1 MRVLRVEPTPNP
13 NAIKFI
19 VDRQFADGR
28 EFKQKSDAG
37 GDGLARKLFEIQGID
52 TLFFNADYITVSM
65 KDDADWHAVHDSV
78 SGTILAH
85 EPEGQADG
93 RTALGGLVSGA
104 ADDQELM
111 GKIQSIL
118 EQRVMPALAADGGG
132 MQLLGLDSKVLSI
145 RYQGACGS
153 CPSAMMGTLRAIEDL
168 LRHEVDQE
176 LRVVPA

>member
-19 VDRQFADGR
+19 LDRPFPEGR
-28 EFKQKSDAG
+28 EFKQKSEAD
-37 GDGLARKLFEIQGID
+37 GDELARKLFEIQGID

-65 KDDADWHAVHDSV
+65 KGDADWHSVHDSV
-78 SGTILAH
+78 SRAILAH
-85 EPEGQADG
+85 EPESQATG
-93 RTALGGLVSGA
+93 GPAAGGLVSGE

-111 GKIQSIL
+111 GKIRALI
-118 EQRVMPALAADGGG
+118 EQRVVPALAADGGG
-132 MQLLGLDSKVLSI
+132 MQLLGLADKVLSI

-168 LRHEVDQE
+168 LRHELDPE